1 MSLSSLFKI
10 TLNCTFHKG
19 RKWAESGSST
29 YIDLNNQ
36 KGISSF
42 FGLCSPWVI
51 GRKGPGRAPLLF
63 LCQRVTNVKG
73 THKTL
78 HLHVVHTSNWTKCPR
93 P

>member
-42 FGLCSPWVI
+42 FGLCSLSYRQEGAGARTPAV
-51 GRKGPGRAPLLF
+51 PMP
-63 LCQRVTNVKG
+63 
-73 THKTL
+73 
-78 HLHVVHTSNWTKCPR
+78 TSDKC
-93 P
+93 